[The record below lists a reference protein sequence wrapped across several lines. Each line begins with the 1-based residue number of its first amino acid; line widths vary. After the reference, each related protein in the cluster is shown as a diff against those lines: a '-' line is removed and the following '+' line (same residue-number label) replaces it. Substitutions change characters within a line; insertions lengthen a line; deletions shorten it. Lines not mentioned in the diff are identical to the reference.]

1 MPTDTTA
8 ITFLMVGCQR
18 CGTTWVDAALR
29 GHPQIYL
36 PFQKQ
41 TYFFDRNHDKGLDWY
56 LSQFDNATD
65 AHKAV
70 GEIAT
75 GYSLPDAIPR
85 MAAALPLVKLIMTV
99 RHPIDRAYS
108 FYQSRKEEQGW
119 QSFDQAIDADPEIL
133 SRGHYIDQINLLRD
147 HYPPDRLRLL
157 FYDDLQSDDA
167 AYLRSILEFLEV
179 DADFKPHQLGQ
190 IKNAAMFP
198 GVRKILHKLG
208 LKPVVGTV
216 SKSPLGDVIRRAR
229 KRTGNRGYGPMDP
242 TTRSRLI
249 DYYRPYNDR
258 LAAFAGRDMNHWN
271 Q

>member
-29 GHPQIYL
+29 EHPQVYL
-36 PFQKQ
+36 PPQKQ

-56 LSQFDNATD
+56 RSQFDSATES
-65 AHKAV
+65 HKAV

-85 MAAALPLVKLIMTV
+85 MATALPHVKLIMTV
-99 RHPIDRAYS
+99 RHPIERAYS

-119 QSFDQAIDADPEIL
+119 HSFEQAIDADPQIL
-133 SRGHYIDQINLLRD
+133 SRGHYIDQVQLLLD
-147 HYPPDRLRLL
+147 HYPKDRFLLL
-157 FYDDLQSDDA
+157 FYDDLQADDA
-167 AYLRSILEFLEV
+167 AYLRSILEFLGV
-179 DADFKPHQLGQ
+179 QTDFKPRQLGQ

-198 GVRKILHKLG
+198 GTRRVLHKLG
-208 LKPVVGTV
+208 LKPLLAAI
-216 SKSPLGDVIRRAR
+216 SNSPLGDSIRRAK
-229 KRTGNRGYGPMDP
+229 KRSNSRGYKPMTP
-242 TTRSRLI
+242 ETRSRLI

-258 LAAFAGRDMNHWN
+258 LATFAKRDLSKWN